1 MDALS
6 NAYSQRG
13 RMKPLCYGF
22 ISIALSE
29 VNYLNVG
36 VSPRCVL
43 IRGSQVEIPVACSL
57 NLYHPSD
64 WTLGLYRCA

>member
-43 IRGSQVEIPVACSL
+43 IRGSQVENTCGLFFEPVS
-57 NLYHPSD
+57 SK
-64 WTLGLYRCA
+64 